1 MKRIAI
7 FAACLL
13 GAVATAELPPQA
25 PPPAFRTERPW
36 EPSTTPTRPLRP
48 HGGDTLHSIGD
59 PTDAEQLYLELIN
72 EVRAD
77 PAGTSIALAQTT
89 NPDILAAYQ
98 FFSVDL
104 DKFVADTRGFPVAQP
119 LAFDSRLIQAAR
131 GHSLWML
138 TNGIQAHN
146 ETDPANPGTVVTTS
160 DRITAVGYP
169 WRTLGENVYAFSKS
183 VPFGHAGF
191 EVDWGIG
198 PGGMQNPPGHRISNH
213 STAFREVGVGVVEGN
228 GPNGTGPSSVTVDF
242 AAPQAETPL
251 VTGVAYYDLNSNS
264 RYDLGEGIG
273 NIRVDVSGSDSHAL
287 TSASGGYAVPSGDG
301 ERTVQFSAQGLSTLS
316 LTRTISGGLNTKADL
331 RLNYPAPVAIG
342 PGRGAVGKPLSYSY
356 ATVPGAAEFRA
367 KLVLI
372 LSKPTVLD
380 GSRGLEDFSTD
391 LGGTPEPLVDRP
403 GGGKAYHLTQT
414 NGVAPNWMHATGSYR
429 PKATGTLRW
438 LSRLGWASSN
448 QVARVQLTA
457 DGGTTWTNLWSKT
470 GTGTAG
476 DGTYTQQSVPLST
489 FAGRT
494 VQFRFWYGIDFCTTN
509 CAVFNQ
515 PDNSVGYHFDSVEFV
530 DTDQLKP
537 QSESVVPAGS
547 PVVLT
552 PSLTGSHEVSLQ
564 AISPRA
570 AWPWG
575 SALPVDIVSSVTPP
589 TVTLGTGTPPAGGWV
604 APAIVPLSAVVNAQG
619 NTLTK
624 VQFLAEGQVVGEDA
638 TSPYSLDWNVAT
650 AGSRSVVARVVFG
663 LNQTVDSAATIVA
676 VSSTFPAVILTVG
689 APPIGGWVAPATVP
703 LEAAVDAH
711 GHPITKVQFL
721 ADGTVVG
728 EDSEAPYSITWTG
741 VAAGVRSVV
750 ARVLYGSTLSVD
762 SATATVPVSAPAPT
776 VTLTVGTP
784 PDGGWIA
791 PASVP
796 LEAAVDAHGHPI
808 NRVQFL
814 ADGSVVGEDS
824 EAPFSIVWS
833 GAAAGTRSVVARV
846 LYGDGLSA
854 ESTAA
859 SVTVTEPPA
868 TVVLTGVGLGT
879 DGSVEVRFTVTGNL
893 TGPPTLR
900 TAPELAGPFV
910 GTAAT
915 LQTNSPTTFTFR
927 IPPSGGVGFLKVLLP

>member
-1 MKRIAI
+1 MKRTAI

-13 GAVATAELPPQA
+13 GAVATAGLPPQA

-36 EPSTTPTRPLRP
+36 DPSTTSTRALRP
-48 HGGDTLHSIGD
+48 HGGATLHSIGD

-77 PAGTSIALAQTT
+77 PLGGALALTNTT
-89 NPDILAAYQ
+89 DPDILSAYQ

-104 DKFVADTRGFPVAQP
+104 AKFVADTRNFPVAQP
-119 LAFDSRLIQAAR
+119 LAFEPRLIQAAR

-138 TNGIQAHN
+138 TQGIQAHDQ
-146 ETDPANPGTVVTTS
+146 TDPADPGTVITTS

-242 AAPQAETPL
+242 AAPQIETPL
-251 VTGVAYYDLNSNS
+251 VTGVAYYDLNSNA

-273 NIRVDVSGSDSHAL
+273 NIRVDVSGSDSYAL

-301 ERTVQFSAQGLSTLS
+301 ERTVQFSAEGLSTVS
-316 LTRTISGGLNTKADL
+316 LTRRISGGLNTKADL
-331 RLNYPAPVAIG
+331 RLTYPAPVAIG
-342 PGRGAVGKPLSYSY
+342 PGRGAIGKPLTYSH

-367 KLVLI
+367 RLVLI
-372 LSKPTVLD
+372 LTKPTSLD
-380 GSRGLEDFSTD
+380 GSRGLEDFTAD
-391 LGGTPEPLVDRP
+391 LGGTPAPLVDRP

-414 NGVAPNWMHATGSYR
+414 NGVTPNWMQAKGTYR
-429 PKATGTLRW
+429 PKATGSLRW

-476 DGTYTQQSVPLST
+476 DGTYTQQSASLSP

-515 PDNSVGYHFDSVEFV
+515 PDNSVGYHFDSVEFL
-530 DTDQLKP
+530 DTEQLKP

-552 PSLTGSHEVSLQ
+552 PTLTGSHEVSLK

-570 AWPWG
+570 DWPWG
-575 SALPVDIVSSVTPP
+575 YALPVDIVSSITPP
-589 TVTLGTGTPPAGGWV
+589 TVALGTGTPPAGGWV
-604 APAIVPLSAVVNAQG
+604 APAIVPLTAVVNAQG

-624 VQFLAEGQVVGEDA
+624 VQFLADGKVVGEDA
-638 TSPYSLDWNVAT
+638 TSPYSLEWNITT

-663 LNQTVDSAATIVA
+663 LNQTVDSAAAIVA
-676 VSSTFPAVILTVG
+676 VSSSSPTVILN
-689 APPIGGWVAPATVP
+689 
-703 LEAAVDAH
+703 
-711 GHPITKVQFL
+711 
-721 ADGTVVG
+721 
-728 EDSEAPYSITWTG
+728 
-741 VAAGVRSVV
+741 
-750 ARVLYGSTLSVD
+750 
-762 SATATVPVSAPAPT
+762 
-776 VTLTVGTP
+776 VGTP
-784 PDGGWIA
+784 PGGGWVA

-796 LEAAVDAHGHPI
+796 LEAAVDAHGHAI
-808 NRVQFL
+808 TKVQFL
-814 ADGSVVGEDS
+814 ADGTLVGEDS
-824 EAPFSIVWS
+824 EVPYSITWS
-833 GAAAGTRSVVARV
+833 GVAAGMRSVVARV
-846 LYGDGLSA
+846 LYGSDLSVDSAPATVLVSAPAPTVTLTVGPPPEGGWVAPASVPLKAAVDAHGQPITKVQFLADGRVFGEDSEAPYSVVWSDAAVGTRSVIARALYGVGLSA
-854 ESTAA
+854 DSAA
-859 SVTVTEPPA
+859 TFVTIGEPPA
-868 TVVLTGVGLGT
+868 FVDITGVAAAA
-879 DGSVEVRFTVTGNL
+879 DGSIEVRFTVTGNL
-893 TGPPTLR
+893 AGLPRLR
-900 TAPELAGPFV
+900 AAPLVDGPFLE
-910 GTAAT
+910 AAAL
-915 LQTNSPTTFTFR
+915 LQTNSPSAFTFR
-927 IPPSGGVGFLKVLLP
+927 VQPSGVVGFLKVLIP